1 MKKCRGEW
9 QAGVP
14 STNFEE
20 VGAVVSNFE
29 IRISNFGAIALA
41 AHRLVLKKIAK

>member
-1 MKKCRGEW
+1 
-9 QAGVP
+9 VP

-29 IRISNFGAIALA
+29 IRISNFGAIAMFSTFNSLIFSET
-41 AHRLVLKKIAK
+41 LDKYLSF